1 MDLEFVRKHINIAL
15 IVGRN
20 YKQYIIKTWCDNH
33 VFYFYNYIFAKKQ
46 LMYTTVLF
54 GSILHDEIYEAN
66 NVIVIDNTTQ
76 SSTIYN
82 YQNFDINIT
91 LYINMDINFID
102 FLKKFE
108 YKKLD
113 NVVIN
118 YYDSQMS
125 TRLYG
130 TIVANVSYNNDYNK
144 VVVNLMADF
153 IEKSKLSISEI
164 RLKKLRDITD

>member
-1 MDLEFVRKHINIAL
+1 M
-15 IVGRN
+15 GRN

-46 LMYTTVLF
+46 LVYTTVLF
-54 GSILHDEIYEAN
+54 SPILHDEVYEVN
-66 NVIVIDNTTQ
+66 NVIVIDDTTQ
-76 SSTIYN
+76 SSAIYPRV
-82 YQNFDINIT
+82 DINFT
-91 LYINMDINFID
+91 LHINMDINFID

-108 YKKLD
+108 HKKLD

-130 TIVANVSYNNDYNK
+130 TIVTNVSYNNDFNK
-144 VVVNLMADF
+144 IIVNLMADL
-153 IEKSKLSISEI
+153 IENSKLPISEI
-164 RLKKLRDITD
+164 RLKKLRDIID